1 VRKSIFLIILILTS
15 LLLVSCSAIER
26 NDNSVNLPS
35 NNEEN
40 EKNKE
45 NETIYTVTFVVNDYP
60 EVSSGAI
67 YVMGDFNDWVPG
79 DEEYRMKKNN
89 FDEWIITL
97 EMAKGKTIN
106 YQFNA
111 GSYDTIEKDFFGDEL
126 SPRSYKFNYDRDSV
140 SHEIENW

>member
-1 VRKSIFLIILILTS
+1 MRKSIFLIFLILTS
-15 LLLVSCSAIER
+15 LLLVSCSAIEGS
-26 NDNSVNLPS
+26 DNSVNLPS

-40 EKNKE
+40 KE
-45 NETIYTVTFVVNDYP
+45 NETIYSVTFVVNDYP

-89 FDEWIITL
+89 FDEWTITL
-97 EMAKGKTIN
+97 EMPKGKAIN

-126 SPRSYKFNYDRDSV
+126 SPRSYKFNYDRDTV